1 MDFFLCPPPSRYSA
15 VILPQLVNHPNDTLA
30 MDYEMASWVG
40 KIASFVSFSSLA
52 RSISSLPSQIEYEI
66 GIIGSDEH

>member
-1 MDFFLCPPPSRYSA
+1 MIFSSLSFRYSV

-40 KIASFVSFSSLA
+40 KIASFDSFSTL
-52 RSISSLPSQIEYEI
+52 LLLLLHLFPFQIEYEI
-66 GIIGSDEH
+66 GIIGFRSKR